1 MCSRYGEEAVF
12 IGPRWAQAV
21 TDIFEWPELLAVTD
35 LASASRAIETIVEQG
50 EGARGDRARSHFGT
64 FVGILDS
71 LLDAQA
77 ADPSFNPAR
86 PVEPAFVRLSPDVE
100 SGTLI
105 EEPTTAEVADL
116 ANGLYEVTLQ
126 VLSRYYID
134 HGETPA
140 EFRHPGSDRQT
151 PHELGGA
158 RTGARSD
165 HLAGRTII
173 PGRSAGPTFDIARP
187 AIFVL
192 PHQDATWKIIKERLD
207 ALELACTSLGKQA
220 GLGTLAALADKLHSM
235 SQDIGT
241 HGTTTAA

>member
-50 EGARGDRARSHFGT
+50 DGARGDRARSHFGT

-86 PVEPAFVRLSPDVE
+86 PVEPAFVRLPPDVE

-140 EFRHPGSDRQT
+140 EFDILARTAKHLMNWVVR
-151 PHELGGA
+151 ELGPVLTTLPVGPSFPA
-158 RTGARSD
+158 AALVLPSTSPGRPSSCCRT
-165 HLAGRTII
+165 RTR
-173 PGRSAGPTFDIARP
+173 PGRSSRNGSTRSSWPARHSASRP
-187 AIFVL
+187 DWAHL
-192 PHQDATWKIIKERLD
+192 RPSQTS
-207 ALELACTSLGKQA
+207 CTR
-220 GLGTLAALADKLHSM
+220 
-235 SQDIGT
+235 
-241 HGTTTAA
+241 